1 MFVLSRL
8 EAVGLGLLAHLMPF
22 VPQLLASL
30 AAILGGMLLRKL
42 GDWRVGRLP
51 LDGDDRLRWRVAA
64 RNLALGIVLTA
75 LAVIWAPQIQDIL
88 LSVVAITA
96 AVVLALKEF
105 ILCLSGATY
114 RSFSKAFSVGDRI
127 EVGGWR
133 GDVIDFGPLATTI
146 LEVGPGPSVNQV
158 SGRTVVLP
166 NSIFLQHPVVN
177 ETFTDQ
183 YVLHPFTITLKR
195 SEDWQRAERL
205 ILEAAQEVCGP
216 FLPDARTFLSDKLDR
231 FSIAPISAEPRVHLR
246 LHHADQI
253 EVMVRIPCP
262 VRQKGKVEQAIVR
275 KFLEG
280 MRD

>member
-1 MFVLSRL
+1 MFVIMRL
-8 EAVGLGLLAHLMPF
+8 EALGYGLLAHLMPF
-22 VPQLLASL
+22 FPQLLASL
-30 AAILGGMLLRKL
+30 AAIFGGALVRKL
-42 GDWRVGRLP
+42 ADWRVGRLP

-64 RNLALGIVLTA
+64 RNLALAVVLTA
-75 LAVIWAPQIQDIL
+75 LAVIWAPQIQEVL

-96 AVVLALKEF
+96 AIILALKEF

-114 RSFSKAFSVGDRI
+114 RSFSKAFTVGDRI
-127 EVGGWR
+127 EVAGWR

-146 LEVGPGPSVNQV
+146 LEVGPGSSVNQV

-183 YVLHPFTITLKR
+183 YVLHPFTIALKR
-195 SEDWQRAERL
+195 TDDWRRAERVL
-205 ILEAAQEVCGP
+205 LESSHAVCDP
-216 FLPDARTFLSDKLDR
+216 FLEDARKFLSNKLDR
-231 FSIAPISAEPRVHLR
+231 YSVAPVSVEPRVHLR
-246 LHHADQI
+246 LHEVDRI
-253 EVMVRIPCP
+253 EAMVRIPCP

-280 MRD
+280 MQD